1 VQVLAIVRRA
11 RMSQVHRRHI
21 RAACYVVV
29 VMCVGALFAQ
39 KIPTLLAL
47 EGIAAGII
55 TLEYAVYQ
63 LR

>member
-1 VQVLAIVRRA
+1 
-11 RMSQVHRRHI
+11 MSQVHTRHI

-55 TLEYAVYQ
+55 TLEYVVYQ